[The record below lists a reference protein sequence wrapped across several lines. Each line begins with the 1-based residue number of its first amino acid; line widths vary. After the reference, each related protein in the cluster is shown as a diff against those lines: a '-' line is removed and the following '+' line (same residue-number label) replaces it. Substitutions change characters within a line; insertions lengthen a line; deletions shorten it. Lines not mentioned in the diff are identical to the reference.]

1 MANPTFF
8 IWILFPLL
16 TPEPLKLQ
24 NAWLTMGKFANPA
37 AKLSFEHEFVQII
50 DGKPSATER
59 TRHGVNPANLEQ
71 KPEVPVASSNDVDRA
86 VAAAQVAFKS
96 WSNVPYSERRKAVL
110 AYADAVDELRSQ
122 FRDLLISEQ
131 GKPVRS

>member
-1 MANPTFF
+1 
-8 IWILFPLL
+8 
-16 TPEPLKLQ
+16 
-24 NAWLTMGKFANPA
+24 MGKFANPA

-96 WSNVPYSERRKAVL
+96 WSKIPQ
-110 AYADAVDELRSQ
+110 ADVETDCA
-122 FRDLLISEQ
+122 ISWIRGMADIQLPE
-131 GKPVRS
+131 